1 MRVRVT
7 VPAADGEG
15 LEERIK
21 SAAEQ
26 VERVEKAEIW
36 EYVSWPIIPTYA
48 QLTRMSLG
56 HAD

>member
-15 LEERIK
+15 MEERIK

-26 VERVEKAEIW
+26 VEREDKAEVW
-36 EYVSWPIIPTYA
+36 EYVSWFIV
-48 QLTRMSLG
+48 LV
-56 HAD
+56 HA

>member
-1 MRVRVT
+1 MRVRIS

-26 VERVEKAEIW
+26 VERVEKAEMW
-36 EYVSWPIIPTYA
+36 EYVSCLWF
-48 QLTRMSLG
+48 LVHG
-56 HAD
+56 